1 MRMYNCVIDDGR
13 NIFRRVIP
21 ARNRKE
27 LAEEIKGNG
36 DLIKVTDETKEY
48 LTVERSVD
56 FLRETL
62 TKAGYGQ
69 PETDLL
75 CRLLVEH
82 QKSLTRKGRTKEES
96 EEEE

>member
-1 MRMYNCVIDDGR
+1 MRMYNCVIDDGK

-48 LTVERSVD
+48 LTAEGSVEL
-56 FLRETL
+56 LRKTL
-62 TKAGYGQ
+62 MEAGYGLA
-69 PETDLL
+69 ENDLL
-75 CRLLVEH
+75 CRLLEEH
-82 QKSLTRKGRTKEES
+82 QKSLTRKGKAKED
-96 EEEE
+96 EEDE